1 MWMSS
6 FSEQWPIKNSK
17 WPNLLS
23 KSNYFDSSLSSVSI
37 LRVGLLNG
45 VNFKGLTPLSVYF
58 QNEILIRKPHIASL
72 LQIGDD
78 GTSIDF
84 SDMSPDWSY
93 PSKRVLVHL
102 RIKYLI
108 SPSGLGSRVKIVLRI
123 YSHAQYHSLSA
134 VPWNFTKINIINL
147 MKLFRKLQSS
157 LISRSIPIF
166 INVKLNQKI
175 AIQ

>member
-1 MWMSS
+1 MSS

-72 LQIGDD
+72 LRIGDD

-84 SDMSPDWSY
+84 SDISPD
-93 PSKRVLVHL
+93 
-102 RIKYLI
+102 
-108 SPSGLGSRVKIVLRI
+108 
-123 YSHAQYHSLSA
+123 
-134 VPWNFTKINIINL
+134 
-147 MKLFRKLQSS
+147 
-157 LISRSIPIF
+157 
-166 INVKLNQKI
+166 
-175 AIQ
+175 